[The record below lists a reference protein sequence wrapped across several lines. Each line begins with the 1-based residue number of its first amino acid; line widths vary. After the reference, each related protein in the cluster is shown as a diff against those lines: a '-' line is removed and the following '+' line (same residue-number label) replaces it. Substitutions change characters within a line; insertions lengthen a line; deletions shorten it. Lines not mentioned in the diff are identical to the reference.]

1 VLQIFISV
9 LNFSLVSAL
18 TDQDARMR
26 GRFRFD
32 STQAIVM
39 DVIETHARISVA
51 RGCAFALLAIF
62 CVMFGLLGTPVLA
75 LKIGG
80 LFCLVVSIILM
91 LRAEF
96 AHLRS
101 HKHTEV
107 WLMLDEGDRPP
118 SAIAQQVIC
127 GVLRGV
133 YNEFALYF
141 ARGAAWTLGVGFVLD
156 ILRLSGA

>member
-1 VLQIFISV
+1 
-9 LNFSLVSAL
+9 
-18 TDQDARMR
+18 
-26 GRFRFD
+26 
-32 STQAIVM
+32 M

-51 RGCAFALLAIF
+51 RGCAFALLGIC

-80 LFCLVVSIILM
+80 LFCLIVSIVLM

-96 AHLRS
+96 AHRRP

-141 ARGAAWTLGVGFVLD
+141 ARGAAWALGVAFILD
-156 ILRLSGA
+156 LMRMRAF